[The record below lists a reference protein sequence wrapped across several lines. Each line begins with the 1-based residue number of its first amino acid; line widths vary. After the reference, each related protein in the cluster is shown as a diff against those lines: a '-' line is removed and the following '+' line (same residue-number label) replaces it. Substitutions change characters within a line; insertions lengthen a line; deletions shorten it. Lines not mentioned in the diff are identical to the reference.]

1 MAKTYQEFAAEN
13 LAGFGFSIQAA
24 DIPEYEVTVDVLNG
38 IIAWANSVDERTWGI
53 IRGADLA
60 DGLWYEGFFEKWQ
73 QLYSLF
79 KGSPSGTYIDTQKNI
94 TTCLEHA
101 RQQEQDQPAGLA
113 GGTGIADVVGGETQ

>member
-1 MAKTYQEFAAEN
+1 MAKTFQEFAAEN
-13 LAGFGFSIQAA
+13 LAGFGFSIAPA
-24 DIPEYEVTVDVLNG
+24 DIPEYAVTVEVING
-38 IIAWANSVDERTWGI
+38 LINWANSVDAKTWGV
-53 IRGADLA
+53 IRGADLS
-60 DGLWYEGFFEKWQ
+60 DGLWYEGFFTKWE